1 MLSAEPRCGQSALPF
16 PSLLIKGWA
25 GSAGGAAHL
34 SREAAGNGNYLG
46 NNHSPGTGFCVFD
59 RNVLTWRSLGAQG
72 QCVLS
77 CKF

>member
-1 MLSAEPRCGQSALPF
+1 MPF

-34 SREAAGNGNYLG
+34 PREAAGNGNFLEK
-46 NNHSPGTGFCVFD
+46 NHSPVAGLCAFNRG
-59 RNVLTWRSLGAQG
+59 VLTWKSLGEQG
-72 QCVLS
+72 QRVLS